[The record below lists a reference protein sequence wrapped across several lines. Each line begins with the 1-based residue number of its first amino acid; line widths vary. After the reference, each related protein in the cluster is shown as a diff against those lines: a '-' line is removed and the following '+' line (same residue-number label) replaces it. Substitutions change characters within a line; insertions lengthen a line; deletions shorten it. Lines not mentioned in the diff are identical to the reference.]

1 MADQMGVTPP
11 PPMGGPP
18 PGAMMNTSGQPGAVL
33 PPELQGWNW
42 GGFLMGWIWSIAHS
56 AWLGFVLC
64 FFLGIIGNIVQGIK
78 GNEWAWQNR
87 RWESIEQFKAT
98 QRVWAI
104 WGVVI
109 LAVAIVIWILAI
121 VIGGVLGA
129 GAARSAM
136 GG

>member
-1 MADQMGVTPP
+1 MAQQGMGAPP
-11 PPMGGPP
+11 PPGG
-18 PGAMMNTSGQPGAVL
+18 GIANTSGQPGAIL
-33 PPELQGWNW
+33 PAELQGWNW
-42 GGFLMGWIWSIAHS
+42 GGFFLGWIWSIAHS

-104 WGVVI
+104 WGLVI
-109 LAVAIVIWILAI
+109 FIASIVLVIVLWGAIAALI
-121 VIGGVLGA
+121 LGA
-129 GAARSAM
+129 AATSA
-136 GG
+136 GSLR